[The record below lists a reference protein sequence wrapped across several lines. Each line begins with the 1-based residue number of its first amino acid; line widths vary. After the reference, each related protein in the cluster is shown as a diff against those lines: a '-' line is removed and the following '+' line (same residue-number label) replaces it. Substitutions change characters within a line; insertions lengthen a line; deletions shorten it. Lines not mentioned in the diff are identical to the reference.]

1 MASRGM
7 GASFVAVLIHNKRH
21 VLSVGTPT
29 RGMNPRVFSVWSGS
43 PGGGAEVVTS
53 LQRARP
59 GARGD

>member
-7 GASFVAVLIHNKRH
+7 GASFVAALIHNKRH

-53 LQRARP
+53 L
-59 GARGD
+59 